1 MPLPTRVAHEQ
12 VGPPVAVVVALGDP
26 HAGVRVDKAGAAGL
40 IDEAEPK
47 ATRRQ
52 IDVVAVRVLV
62 VRDVEVEPPVA
73 VQVGEHGAER
83 VVVRRRVDPGLPS
96 DLAEAGAPGGA
107 VALVQEEQVAHP
119 EMVRRISRHRAGY
132 RGVRFGVP
140 RDEDVRA
147 AVAVHVPDRDAGVPA
162 EGDDA
167 GRACA
172 LRERS
177 VAVVPEDLVV
187 RSRRDV
193 EVGVV
198 VAVQVRRDA
207 ALPADGE
214 ARARLR
220 CHVDEMPVVVAEELA
235 VRQRATP
242 EVGVGVAVD
251 DEQVDPAV
259 VVVVEPANAPA
270 HHRRRVRADAVA
282 ERALAEIEPDLP
294 RHVLQPDAREPHRSL
309 VAHRGALLRRRQ
321 RRERPAAPDVGDEP
335 AAAVLLQLER
345 LLERGGGVTA
355 HDRRGHVLVGRQ
367 LARPVEGDDGD
378 RRPLPVPR
386 LEPDA
391 HPLELRRGD
400 IDRGSGRRADL
411 PCQLGELVAGRRAG
425 EIVRPPV
432 RERRRLEA
440 EVGDEIARDP
450 PRCAPVEHRLDAA

>member
-1 MPLPTRVAHEQ
+1 MV
-12 VGPPVAVVVALGDP
+12 VG
-26 HAGVRVDKAGAAGL
+26 
-40 IDEAEPK
+40 
-47 ATRRQ
+47 
-52 IDVVAVRVLV
+52 
-62 VRDVEVEPPVA
+62 
-73 VQVGEHGAER
+73 
-83 VVVRRRVDPGLPS
+83 RRVETDLPADFTEPGAS
-96 DLAEAGAPGGA
+96 VRA
-107 VALVQEEQVAHP
+107 VALVQEEEVAHA
-119 EMVRRISRHRAGY
+119 EMVRR
-132 RGVRFGVP
+132 VP
-140 RDEDVRA
+140 RRRPRDRSVRLRVAGDEEVGPT
-147 AVAVHVPDRDAGVPA
+147 VAVDVADGGAGVPA

-167 GRACA
+167 RGARALGEGA
-172 LRERS
+172 
-177 VAVVPEDLVV
+177 VPVVPEELVV
-187 RSRRDV
+187 GGGRDEEVGATVAV
-193 EVGVV
+193 EVGG
-198 VAVQVRRDA
+198 DA
-207 ALPADGE
+207 ALAFDVESRVGLS
-214 ARARLR
+214 RD
-220 CHVDEMPVVVAEELA
+220 VDEMPVVVAEELA

-367 LARPVEGDDGD
+367 LARPVERDDGD

-386 LEPDA
+386 LEPNA
-391 HPLELRRGD
+391 HPLELRGGD